1 MDELSHDVEN
11 GQNLDAE
18 PDDDDD
24 GILDDDGSVFSTDTI
39 ADVQDCDIY
48 GNPSARPSDAEASEA
63 VKTWGN
69 IESEVPPMLPQGAEI
84 TTPPTT
90 A

>member
-1 MDELSHDVEN
+1 MSSDCGEDVVMDELSHDVEN

-48 GNPSARPSDAEASEA
+48 GNRSA
-63 VKTWGN
+63 
-69 IESEVPPMLPQGAEI
+69 
-84 TTPPTT
+84 
-90 A
+90 